1 MHFDTS
7 DLFQNNIGIHIY
19 TYTNEMLLETIFNK
33 YKRILLI
40 KKNYIHVFK
49 IIYRNSLILLLKY
62 LSIIIYE
69 YKKKLF
75 IKILNF
81 VFFEIYL

>member
-1 MHFDTS
+1 MLMRFDTS

-40 KKNYIHVFK
+40 KKLHPCF
-49 IIYRNSLILLLKY
+49 
-62 LSIIIYE
+62 
-69 YKKKLF
+69 
-75 IKILNF
+75 
-81 VFFEIYL
+81 